1 MNCAN
6 LDDCLINEPEMK
18 KTFKAWSMQD
28 KDLDEFLSPGDYI
41 DERLCN
47 YIGEIIPPAYCSKDF
62 IQGCD
67 AIKSE
72 DDVLFYMTVYRTNDN
87 KYLYLGILPEFKQ

>member
-1 MNCAN
+1 
-6 LDDCLINEPEMK
+6 MK
-18 KTFKAWSMQD
+18 KTFKAWSIQD

-47 YIGEIIPPAYCSKDF
+47 YIGEIIPPVYCSKDF

>member
-1 MNCAN
+1 
-6 LDDCLINEPEMK
+6 MK
-18 KTFKAWSMQD
+18 KTFKAWSMQN

-67 AIKSE
+67 AFKSE

>member
-1 MNCAN
+1 MTKTKS
-6 LDDCLINEPEMK
+6 EMK
-18 KTFKAWSMQD
+18 KTFKAWSIQD

>member
-1 MNCAN
+1 
-6 LDDCLINEPEMK
+6 MK
-18 KTFKAWSMQD
+18 KTFNAWSMQD

-47 YIGEIIPPAYCSKDF
+47 YIGGIIPPAYCSKDF